1 MMVWYIVGTLW
12 ALGVLLWAV
21 SLFRLRRS
29 IKTFPKHWKSL
40 AEQPGDFIY
49 VALGDSAAQGIGAT
63 SPKGSYVS
71 LIARDVAAQ
80 TGRTVRV
87 INLSQSGA
95 PTDDVMHRQLPL
107 LAQYKADLVTLAI
120 GGNDIR
126 HSLDAPKFERNI
138 RTIIEQLP
146 RGTFVADAPYFM
158 HGRWEAD
165 AQKMREITQRV
176 TKEHGLNVVSLYDH
190 MKRDG
195 WKSMFTSY
203 GADWFHPNARGYR
216 TWYKAFWEEIK
227 KGMPRD

>member
-1 MMVWYIVGTLW
+1 MAWYVLGAIG

-29 IKTFPKHWKSL
+29 IKTFPRHWKSL

-63 SPKGSYVS
+63 SPKESYVS
-71 LIARDVAAQ
+71 LIARDVAAR

-95 PTDDVMHRQLPL
+95 PTDDVIHRQLPL
-107 LAQYKADLVTLAI
+107 LAEYKADLVTLAI

-126 HSLDAPKFERNI
+126 HRLEAPKFERNI
-138 RTIIEQLP
+138 RTIIERLP
-146 RGTFVADAPYFM
+146 KGTYVADAPYFM
-158 HGRWEAD
+158 HGQWERA
-165 AQKMREITQRV
+165 AQQMRDITQRV
-176 TKEHGLNVVSLYDH
+176 SREQGMHVVRLYDR
-190 MKRDG
+190 MKQDG

-216 TWYKAFWEEIK
+216 TWYKAFWDEITDRL
-227 KGMPRD
+227 PRN